1 MSNEPDSE
9 GAGAAP
15 KIHRGLKGIHFD
27 RSGVSDIDGRAGEL
41 RYRGYSI
48 HELAE
53 QASFEEVCHLLVH
66 GELPNR
72 IELAQLRE
80 RLAAA
85 RGLPG
90 PVLRLVQDLA
100 GGHPM
105 EVLRTAVS
113 ALGALDPGAADTAPD
128 ASLDKGLQLTAQVPT
143 IIAAQHR
150 FRQGLAPVPPD
161 PNLPHA
167 ANFLQMLHG
176 RPPSA
181 EAARVMDVDL
191 VLHAEHGA
199 NASSFAARVV
209 AGTGA
214 GLHAAMTAAIGA
226 LSGPAHGGAAEDVM
240 KMAREIGSAD
250 QAAAYVRARRA
261 AREPVMGFGHRVYRS
276 EDPRAR
282 HLRDRAARLSV
293 ERGQP
298 QWFAI
303 LEAVVEAMKPYARLG
318 VNVNV
323 DFYAGVIYA
332 LQGIPQDMF
341 VPVFAIGRMPGWLT
355 QFREQVARNILIRPL
370 TLYDGPAPRKWVPM
384 EARQ

>member
-1 MSNEPDSE
+1 MSNDNSE
-9 GAGAAP
+9 SADAAP
-15 KIHRGLKGIHFD
+15 KIHRGLKGVYFD

-48 HELAE
+48 HDLAE
-53 QASFEEVCHLLVH
+53 NATFEEICHLLVH
-66 GELPNR
+66 GELPKPQ
-72 IELAQLRE
+72 ELAALRE

-85 RGLPG
+85 RALPE
-90 PVLRLVQDLA
+90 PVLRLVRDLA
-100 GGHPM
+100 AGHPM

-113 ALGALDPGAADTAPD
+113 ALGALDPAASETDPD
-128 ASLDKGLQLTAQVPT
+128 AVLAKGLQLTAQVPT
-143 IIAAQHR
+143 IISAQHR
-150 FRQGLAPVPPD
+150 LRQGLAPVPPD
-161 PNLPHA
+161 PALSHA

-176 RPPSA
+176 EAPSA
-181 EAARVMDVDL
+181 EAAAVMDIDL

-240 KMAREIGSAD
+240 KMAREIGSPD
-250 QAAAYVRARRA
+250 QAAAYVKARRA

-282 HLRDRAARLSV
+282 HLRGRAARLSA

-298 QWFAI
+298 QWYAI

-332 LQGIPQDMF
+332 LQGIPQDLF
-341 VPVFAIGRMPGWLT
+341 VPVFAMGRMPGWLT
-355 QFREQVARNILIRPL
+355 QFREQAERNILIRPL
-370 TLYDGPAPRKWVPM
+370 TLYDGPAPRAWVPLD
-384 EARQ
+384 AR

>member
-1 MSNEPDSE
+1 MSQEPESE
-9 GAGAAP
+9 GASAAP
-15 KIHRGLKGIHFD
+15 KIHRGLKGIYFD

-48 HELAE
+48 HDLAE
-53 QASFEEVCHLLVH
+53 NATFEEICHLLVH
-66 GELPNR
+66 GELPTQP
-72 IELAQLRE
+72 ELAQLRE
-80 RLAAA
+80 QLAASRA
-85 RGLPG
+85 LPET
-90 PVLRLVQDLA
+90 VLRLVRDLS

-113 ALGALDPGAADTAPD
+113 ALGALDPGAADTNPEAVL
-128 ASLDKGLQLTAQVPT
+128 ARGLQLTAQVPT

-150 FRQGLAPVPPD
+150 IRQGLTPVPPD
-161 PNLPHA
+161 PSLAHA

-176 RPPSA
+176 EAPSA
-181 EAARVMDVDL
+181 QAARVMDVDL

-293 ERGQP
+293 ERGEP
-298 QWFAI
+298 QWIAI
-303 LEAVVEAMKPYARLG
+303 LDAVVEAMKPYARLG

-341 VPVFAIGRMPGWLT
+341 VPVFAMGRMPGWLT
-355 QFREQVARNILIRPL
+355 QFREQAERNILIRPL
-370 TLYDGPAPRKWVPM
+370 TLYDGPAPREWVPLA
-384 EARQ
+384 AR

>member
-1 MSNEPDSE
+1 MSQEPDSE
-9 GAGAAP
+9 SASAAP
-15 KIHRGLKGIHFD
+15 KIHRGLKGIYFD

-48 HELAE
+48 HDLAE
-53 QASFEEVCHLLVH
+53 NGTFEEICHLLVH
-66 GELPNR
+66 GELPKPQ
-72 IELAQLRE
+72 ELGALRE

-85 RGLPG
+85 RALPE
-90 PVLRLVQDLA
+90 PVLRLVRDLA
-100 GGHPM
+100 AGHPM

-113 ALGALDPGAADTAPD
+113 ALGALDPAAADTDPEAVL
-128 ASLDKGLQLTAQVPT
+128 AKGLQLTAQVPT

-150 FRQGLAPVPPD
+150 LRQGLAPVPPD
-161 PNLPHA
+161 PALSHA

-176 RPPSA
+176 EAPSA

-214 GLHAAMTAAIGA
+214 GLHAAITAAIGA

-250 QAAAYVRARRA
+250 QAAEYVRARRA

-298 QWFAI
+298 QWFEI
-303 LEAVVEAMKPYARLG
+303 LDAVVAAMKPYARLG

-332 LQGIPQDMF
+332 LQGIPQDLF
-341 VPVFAIGRMPGWLT
+341 VPVFAMGRMPGWLT
-355 QFREQVARNILIRPL
+355 QFREQAERNILIRPL
-370 TLYDGPAPRKWVPM
+370 TLYDGPAPRAWVPL
-384 EARQ
+384 ADR